1 MMVSETKLKEWTE
14 AVIKILQ
21 EGSDDKAVVEF
32 VKFLDDKANIF
43 MR

>member
-1 MMVSETKLKEWTE
+1 MVSETKLKEWSE
-14 AVIKILQ
+14 AILKILQ

-32 VKFLDDKANIF
+32 VKFLDDKASAI